1 VDGHYQALVLFGSQM
16 AAEPIVI
23 GSVVFFIGLMLLT
36 KLINYV
42 RVILVGMTLMEEKD
56 NG

>member
-1 VDGHYQALVLFGSQM
+1 M